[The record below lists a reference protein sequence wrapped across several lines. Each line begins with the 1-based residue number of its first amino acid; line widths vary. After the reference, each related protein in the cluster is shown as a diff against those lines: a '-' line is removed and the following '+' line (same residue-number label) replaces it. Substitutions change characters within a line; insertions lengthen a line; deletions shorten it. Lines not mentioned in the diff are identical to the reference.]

1 MYSVVLLM
9 ALGGGAE
16 SPALGHRD
24 SCSGCTGYTS
34 CSGCCGGYVV
44 SCGGC
49 SGCCGGCSGGA
60 TYSACTGCAGCSG
73 DCHGGSRHR
82 FFGKRRHAHDSCHGC
97 CGGCHGTVISYD
109 TCGGSWGCSGPA
121 VVPAT
126 PSVNEAPKQEVAPMP
141 KGKTEEVRSP
151 APPLDVATFVTERT
165 SAFQALPPAAPT
177 EPQSLGSRLWGR
189 LRGAS
194 AP

>member
-1 MYSVVLLM
+1 
-9 ALGGGAE
+9 
-16 SPALGHRD
+16 
-24 SCSGCTGYTS
+24 
-34 CSGCCGGYVV
+34 
-44 SCGGC
+44 
-49 SGCCGGCSGGA
+49 
-60 TYSACTGCAGCSG
+60 
-73 DCHGGSRHR
+73 
-82 FFGKRRHAHDSCHGC
+82 
-97 CGGCHGTVISYD
+97 
-109 TCGGSWGCSGPA
+109 
-121 VVPAT
+121 
-126 PSVNEAPKQEVAPMP
+126 MP